1 MKPLP
6 SPRRVPEGN
15 ARFIVLDVPA
25 HGPHAFRLPSY
36 GRCSE
41 LIQFV
46 QSAPPAPAT
55 IDGTWRTDDPAWAA
69 FQVGEDQTSGV
80 LLGTCWYHEA
90 IDLEAK
96 REGRPLT
103 AYGEAVVD
111 EMMDHGYRAAE
122 YHALA
127 ARLYERLVEF
137 HHSGRV
143 LQSEA
148 REEGNVSPAPGRTN
162 ST

>member
-1 MKPLP
+1 MKPLQ
-6 SPRRVPEGN
+6 SPRRAPEGN
-15 ARFIVLDVPA
+15 SRFVVLDVPGR
-25 HGPHAFRLPSY
+25 GPHAFRLPSY

-46 QSAPPAPAT
+46 QSAPPAPKAE
-55 IDGTWRTDDPAWAA
+55 DGKWHTDDPAWAA

-80 LLGTCWYHEA
+80 LLGVCWWHE
-90 IDLEAK
+90 ICDLEAT
-96 REGRPLT
+96 REGHSLA
-103 AYGEAVVD
+103 AYGEAVIDELVD
-111 EMMDHGYRAAE
+111 RGYRAAE

-127 ARLYERLVEF
+127 GKLYERLVEF
-137 HHSGRV
+137 HHAGRV

-148 REEGNVSPAPGRTN
+148 RDEGNASPAPGRTS